1 MKYHRDV
8 AQTFV
13 ISTQS
18 KPECFE
24 GNLREYIFKMS
35 LVMGMLHVAASD
47 HSSDTLLEKSIML
60 AIMKDHREVITCIL
74 PYVDPG
80 NMSENIFGFAKD
92 MNRVHIL
99 SMLTN
104 HQDRRP

>member
-8 AQTFV
+8 AKTFV

-24 GNLREYIFKMS
+24 RNLREYIFKMS
-35 LVMGMLHVAASD
+35 LLMGMIHVAASD
-47 HSSDTLLEKSIML
+47 HSSDTLLEKSLCL

-74 PYVDPG
+74 PYVDPR
-80 NMSENIFGFAKD
+80 NMSQHIFAAAKD

-99 SMLTN
+99 SMLTK
-104 HQDRRP
+104 HKDRRP